1 MRGIFLKTKGRRQF
15 ALFKHIVSFLKD
27 NQIMGPTLFIYV
39 ILKTYCLDSSP
50 LSHLLLFA
58 SVEQRNYKKRRETED
73 VHSDGVPRTTWSNI

>member
-1 MRGIFLKTKGRRQF
+1 
-15 ALFKHIVSFLKD
+15 
-27 NQIMGPTLFIYV
+27 MGPTLFIYV